1 MTTTQDMLDTVPTGV
16 PFGAELVAAAIDT
29 CLRCTQSC
37 TTCADADLVEPDVDE
52 MRDCIAI
59 CLNCADVCALT
70 ARLLSRPAH
79 SDEYVIHRL
88 LQACVRVCT
97 TCADECAKHAHHHRH
112 CALSEKVCRAC
123 VHACQAVLDT
133 ESFAELQ
140 KLAGA

>member
-1 MTTTQDMLDTVPTGV
+1 MLDTVPTGV

-37 TTCADADLVEPDVDE
+37 TTCAGADLVEPDIDE

-59 CLNCADVCALT
+59 CLNCADVCALV

-79 SDEYVIHRL
+79 NDEYVIHRL
-88 LQACVRVCT
+88 LQASVRVCT
-97 TCADECAKHAHHHRH
+97 ACADECAKHAHHHRH
-112 CALSEKVCRAC
+112 CALSEKVCREC
-123 VHACQAVLDT
+123 MTACQRLLDT
-133 ESFAELQ
+133 ESMAEVQ